1 MSKRITRQTSE
12 KEIVD
17 TFQNNNMTTKE
28 WEEITNQVLT
38 RGVQNEAEKL
48 LTQQA

>member
-1 MSKRITRQTSE
+1 
-12 KEIVD
+12 
-17 TFQNNNMTTKE
+17 MTTKE

-48 LTQQA
+48 LNQQAQSVVNSPAVFADESDKE